1 MAASGGRVK
10 FCTDMEKSVLVEN
23 FEKRGWIRVDQ
34 DDEWNF
40 YWSSVHS
47 TRNIFS
53 METGY
58 RLADDQSVEEHICH
72 VPVSV

>member
-34 DDEWNF
+34 DGMV
-40 YWSSVHS
+40 SVSTSVHP
-47 TRNIFS
+47 
-53 METGY
+53 
-58 RLADDQSVEEHICH
+58 SVQN
-72 VPVSV
+72 